1 MTHPAALPIDE
12 LRRQCDFKRTRRGGP
27 GGQHRNKVETAVVV
41 THQPTG
47 IAGQAAERR
56 SQDLNLQ
63 MAMHRLRVQLALD
76 VRTAVPAEALPT
88 PLWQSRVRAGKLV
101 VSPEHG
107 DFPALLAEALDR
119 LAAQDWNAAAA
130 AEELGLSTT
139 QLVNLLKLEPRALQT
154 LNAARQEKGQRA
166 LQ

>member
-1 MTHPAALPIDE
+1 MTHPAALAIDE
-12 LRRQCDFKRTRRGGP
+12 LRRQCDIKRTRRGGP

-63 MAMHRLRVQLALD
+63 MALHRLRVQLALD
-76 VRTAVPAEALPT
+76 LRTSVPVEAAT
-88 PLWQSRVRAGKLV
+88 SPLWQSRVRAGKLV
-101 VSPEHG
+101 VSPEHE

-119 LAAQDWNAAAA
+119 LAAQDWNAAVAA
-130 AEELGLSTT
+130 DELGLSTT
-139 QLVNLLKLEPRALQT
+139 QFVNLLKLEPRALQA
-154 LNAARQEKGQRA
+154 LNAARQKKDQRA